1 MECMSSS
8 TRPLQPV
15 EYGIYIFGRY
25 GVCLFSVYGN
35 DVVQTGG
42 NDIFFIAGYIFH
54 VNEVVETD
62 NREFVRIVFFQPINP
77 YGIGRSVTGCK
88 ERQ

>member
-8 TRPLQPV
+8 TRPSRPLSM
-15 EYGIYIFGRY
+15 GYISSVAMESVF
-25 GVCLFSVYGN
+25 FSVYGN

-62 NREFVRIVFFQPINP
+62 NREFVRIVFF
-77 YGIGRSVTGCK
+77 
-88 ERQ
+88 